1 MEEPR
6 SILKI
11 RGLTNDHRG
20 SGHQF
25 TNQFSVGLTEQLL
38 NLVKSLREHI
48 ISAKMELYLTRPS
61 LNRIN

>member
-1 MEEPR
+1 MKEPC

-11 RGLTNDHRG
+11 GGLTNDHRG

-38 NLVKSLREHI
+38 NLVKSLQEVI
-48 ISAKMELYLTRPS
+48 VSAKWSSIKLDRC
-61 LNRIN
+61 

>member
-6 SILKI
+6 SILEI
-11 RGLTNDHRG
+11 RGLTNNHRG

-38 NLVKSLREHI
+38 NLVKSLQELN
-48 ISAKMELYLTRPS
+48 ISKNGALF
-61 LNRIN
+61 N